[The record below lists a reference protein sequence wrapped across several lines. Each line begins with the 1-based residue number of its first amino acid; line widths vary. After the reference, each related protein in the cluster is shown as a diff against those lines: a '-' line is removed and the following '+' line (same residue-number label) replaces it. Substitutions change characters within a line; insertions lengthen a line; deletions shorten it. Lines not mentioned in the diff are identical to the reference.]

1 MRAQTVDSSMARFS
15 VMRPPAMITTA
26 ALIAWGL
33 TASLVASGGQ
43 RKLSSSILSAMADA
57 ALENPVVSGD
67 DGPRVT
73 MGYEVAIAWFESA
86 NGTLLIGDGHA
97 SYCWG
102 QVYLPNG
109 ARTREGYSGDELVRD
124 PGKCAKV
131 VVRLVKTSIQAG
143 PSDCTLCFYARGRVT
158 DEARR
163 ISGHRLDL
171 IRRLLDVP
179 LPEDDSL
186 ARL

>member
-1 MRAQTVDSSMARFS
+1 
-15 VMRPPAMITTA
+15 MRPPAMITKA

-33 TASLVASGGQ
+33 TASLVASGGA
-43 RKLSSSILSAMADA
+43 RKLSSSILAAMADA
-57 ALENPVVSGD
+57 ALENPVASGE

-73 MGYEVAIAWFESA
+73 MGYQVAIAWFESA
-86 NGTLLIGDGHA
+86 NGTMVIGDGHA

-109 ARTREGYSGDELVRD
+109 ARTREGYTGDELVRD
-124 PGKCAKV
+124 PAKCAKV

-143 PSDCTLCFYARGRVT
+143 PPDCTLCFYARGRVT

-179 LPEDDSL
+179 LPQDDSL